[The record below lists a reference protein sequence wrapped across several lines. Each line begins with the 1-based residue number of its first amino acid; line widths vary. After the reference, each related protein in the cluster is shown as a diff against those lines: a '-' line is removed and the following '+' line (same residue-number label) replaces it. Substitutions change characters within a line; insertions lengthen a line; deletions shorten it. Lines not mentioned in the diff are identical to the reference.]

1 MWLVVRCTATALVL
15 TSPGWIGADDATL
28 TRLKVEGRPAWRALE
43 ESATSRSW
51 TGRVTDEV
59 QKPGEA
65 KVPGRYHNIEVAVRR
80 RPDRLAF
87 EAHRK
92 ELPDKQ
98 SAAHS
103 AIVFN
108 PTYSFIATKPQ
119 LTTKNWS
126 LSNLAVSEAEA
137 VRMRDGV
144 ELEHGWL
151 IAPHRFYAGVRMDEW
166 FDQPFVKLLHADTVR
181 EDDRELVRATFDFTL
196 PADPNRTALQGEAV
210 YDPGRGWAMLRRV
223 ISRPKASDEAKIQY
237 AASEP
242 SPLAWERVTVTS
254 KLPSRE
260 LIKTFTI
267 ESISQDPTP
276 DESYTLPAY
285 GLPEIGA
292 PRDDQA
298 GGQTPPTPPPSW
310 RWGWIGLAAFSVV
323 GLCLAATAV
332 YRKRRT
338 A

>member
-1 MWLVVRCTATALVL
+1 MALLL
-15 TSPGWIGADDATL
+15 TSPGWSWADDATL
-28 TRLKVEGRPAWRALE
+28 ARLKVEGRSAWRALE
-43 ESATSRSW
+43 ESAATRSW
-51 TGRVTDEV
+51 AGRVTDEV

-65 KVPGRYHNIEVAVRR
+65 KQPARHHGVEVVVRR

-87 EAHRK
+87 ETHRQ

-98 SAAHS
+98 SVAHF
-103 AIVFN
+103 ALVIN
-108 PTYSFIATKPQ
+108 PAYSFVVTKPQ
-119 LTTKNWS
+119 LTTKNWA
-126 LSNLAVSEAEA
+126 LSNLAVSAAEAE
-137 VRMRDGV
+137 RSRQGV
-144 ELEHGWL
+144 EMEHGWL

-166 FDQPFVKLLHADTVR
+166 FDQPFVTLLQADAVR
-181 EDDRELVRATFDFTL
+181 EDGRELVRATFDFTL
-196 PADPNRTALQGEAV
+196 PADPNRTALRGEAV

-223 ISRPKASDEAKIQY
+223 IRRPGVSGVSDEAKIQY
-237 AASEP
+237 AGTDP
-242 SPLAWERVTVTS
+242 SPLAWERVSVNS

-267 ESISQDPTP
+267 KSISQELSP

-292 PRDDQA
+292 PGDDQA
-298 GGQTPPTPPPSW
+298 GGQPPPTPPPS
-310 RWGWIGLAAFSVV
+310 RGWGWGWGWLGLAAFSVV